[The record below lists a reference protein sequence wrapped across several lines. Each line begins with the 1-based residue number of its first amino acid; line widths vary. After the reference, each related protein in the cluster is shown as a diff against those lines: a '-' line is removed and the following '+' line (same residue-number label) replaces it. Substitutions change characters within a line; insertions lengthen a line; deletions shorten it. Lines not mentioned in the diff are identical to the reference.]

1 MIRRYFLLPVFALTS
16 FAGALA
22 APLDGLSAAD
32 VNGPAA
38 VAPQEKPQPPAK
50 LIVDHRWRDR

>member
-22 APLDGLSAAD
+22 ATVGWP
-32 VNGPAA
+32 
-38 VAPQEKPQPPAK
+38 E
-50 LIVDHRWRDR
+50 RR